1 MEALGPNPAAAVRW
15 RPRGEAGGLIF
26 LLDWTNR
33 TRATED
39 AAREIGIVLEQRGVQ
54 YVPPPTQIDQAMQIA
69 LYGLFERVS
78 TLEDRLAGPPAPPA
92 AAAANIPPNDARA
105 LNAAAAAMARGI
117 APAAGGGTRR
127 HRRRRRT

>member
-15 RPRGEAGGLIF
+15 RPRGEAGLR
-26 LLDWTNR
+26 LLLGWTNR

-39 AAREIGIVLEQRGVQ
+39 AARRIGIVLEQQGVQ

-78 TLEDRLAGPPAPPA
+78 TLEDRLAGPPATPPPP
-92 AAAANIPPNDARA
+92 AAAANIPPNDD
-105 LNAAAAAMARGI
+105 AAAAMARGI

>member
-15 RPRGEAGGLIF
+15 RPRGEAGLR
-26 LLDWTNR
+26 LLLGWTNR

-39 AAREIGIVLEQRGVQ
+39 AARRIGIVLEQQHVQ
-54 YVPPPTQIDQAMQIA
+54 YPAAPTQLDQVMQIA

-78 TLEDRLAGPPAPPA
+78 TLEDRLAGPPAPPPPA
-92 AAAANIPPNDARA
+92 AAAANIPPN
-105 LNAAAAAMARGI
+105 AADAAMARGI